1 MTVVVAY
8 APTPEGESA
17 LREGV
22 REALRRQEDLFV
34 LNAPAGTALAEPT
47 YASPQQLEQVR
58 ERLAG
63 EAVRARVVQRMGRG
77 DVAGVV
83 VEALHELSASVVV
96 VGHRRRTPVGK
107 LIMGSVAQRI
117 ILDAPCPVVT
127 VKPPAAG

>member
-8 APTPEGESA
+8 APTPEGEAALSA
-17 LREGV
+17 GV
-22 REALRRQEDLFV
+22 EEARRRGEELFV
-34 LNAPAGTALAEPT
+34 LNAPAGTSLSEPT

-58 ERLAG
+58 ERLSG
-63 EAVRARVVQRMGRG
+63 GAVRAQVVQRMGQG
-77 DVAGVV
+77 DVAAVV
-83 VEALHELSASVVV
+83 VEALHELSASAVV

-127 VKPPAAG
+127 VKPAAH